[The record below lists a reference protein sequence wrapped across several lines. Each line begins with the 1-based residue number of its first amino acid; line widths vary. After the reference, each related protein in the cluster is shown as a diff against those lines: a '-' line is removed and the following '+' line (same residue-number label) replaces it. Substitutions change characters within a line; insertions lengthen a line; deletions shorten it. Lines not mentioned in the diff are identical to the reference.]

1 MDDYTAYKQ
10 KWFEFVDYKPHP
22 GQLNIH
28 NTPENVRFVVA
39 CCGRRWGKSLAA
51 AREAEAL
58 VTQANKS
65 VWIVAP
71 TYSTSERIFRI
82 VYDDLIIKHN
92 LPTRRKSLNEQ
103 YIEFEWGSVIEG
115 KSAEHAESLIG
126 AGNHL
131 VVIDEASKMNL
142 KKIFEM
148 YLRPTLSDTKG
159 KCLMISTPEGFDGFY
174 EYFIYA
180 QKAPMWH
187 AFNSPSCENTYS
199 FPDGENDEDL
209 VEAKSSMTREIYD
222 QEFKAEFTALS
233 GRVYADFSRKTHIG
247 NHPYNPMLPVYLTLD
262 FGYRMPAALFFQTAK
277 IGKKGKDHIFIID
290 EILHEKNLKISELCE
305 AVQKKNYRIARVY
318 GDPAGYQMQSSV
330 GMGEADIFRQITGLP
345 VISRRDKYSRSIQSG
360 ISHVRQYMMSAD
372 GDIRLHIDKSC
383 SGIVE
388 DVESYRYPE
397 HKEGSNL
404 KNEPLKDGFHDHG
417 ADSLRYGICGRYPIR
432 QQQYKVSK
440 RWLNKHSI

>member
-1 MDDYTAYKQ
+1 LPIMDDYTAYKQ

-58 VTQANKS
+58 VTQANKN

-187 AFNSPSCENTYS
+187 AFNSPSWENTYS
-199 FPDGENDEDL
+199 FPKGEKDEDL

-247 NHPYNPMLPVYLTLD
+247 SHPYNPMLPVYLTLD

-345 VISRRDKYSRSIQSG
+345 VISRRDRYSRSIQSG

-388 DVESYRYPE
+388 DIESYRYPE

-417 ADSLRYGICGRYPIR
+417 ADSLRYGICGRFPIR
-432 QQQYKVSK
+432 KQQYKVSK
-440 RWLNKHSI
+440 R